1 MAAASLLEVS
11 TLKPNA
17 LWLRN
22 RSNPITALKTCY
34 NKIKSCCNLNVRRK
48 ERGITLE
55 VTFEQCLEL
64 YHKQNGKCAIS
75 GRVLVGNAGHVDKIS
90 IDRIDSTL
98 SYNIDNIQLVTV
110 QVNRG
115 KMDFL
120 EEDFIAMCAAVTE
133 FQKKL
138 KGSKG

>member
-1 MAAASLLEVS
+1 MAASSLLEVS

-22 RSNPITALKTCY
+22 RADPITALKTCY

-98 SYNIDNIQLVTV
+98 SYSIDNIQLVTV

-120 EEDFIAMCAAVTE
+120 EEDFIAMCASVTE
-133 FQKKL
+133 LQNKL
-138 KGSKG
+138 KGAKG

>member
-1 MAAASLLEVS
+1 MAASSLLEVS
-11 TLKPNA
+11 ELNSNA

-22 RSNPITALKTCY
+22 RTNPITALKTCY

-64 YHKQNGKCAIS
+64 YHNQNGRCAIS

-90 IDRIDSTL
+90 IDRIDSKL
-98 SYNIDNIQLVTV
+98 PYRIDNIQLVTV
-110 QVNRG
+110 QINRG
-115 KMDFL
+115 KSDFQP
-120 EEDFIAMCAAVTE
+120 EDFIAMCASVTK
-133 FQKKL
+133 FQKKV
-138 KGSKG
+138 KG

>member
-1 MAAASLLEVS
+1 
-11 TLKPNA
+11 
-17 LWLRN
+17 
-22 RSNPITALKTCY
+22 
-34 NKIKSCCNLNVRRK
+34 VRRK

-64 YHKQNGKCAIS
+64 YYKQEGKCAIS

-90 IDRIDSTL
+90 IDRVDSTL
-98 SYNIDNIQLVTV
+98 SYNIGNIQLVTV

-115 KMDFL
+115 KMDFQ

-138 KGSKG
+138 KGAKG